1 MIYPYHTSDL
11 SLRGAI
17 SAALLVEPLL
27 APSIDPFTL
36 PLDPVLVQVVANSAL
51 FTTEPATLVL
61 SAILPDEAALAM
73 ALVLLELTLI
83 LLAIRPDKVSKAMH
97 FIVEPL
103 A

>member
-1 MIYPYHTSDL
+1 M
-11 SLRGAI
+11 
-17 SAALLVEPLL
+17 
-27 APSIDPFTL
+27 
-36 PLDPVLVQVVANSAL
+36 LVQVVTGSAL

-61 SAILPDEAALAM
+61 TAILPDEAALAM

-103 A
+103 AGVALFIAPNVDALALNLVHLKLTLID

>member
-1 MIYPYHTSDL
+1 M
-11 SLRGAI
+11 
-17 SAALLVEPLL
+17 
-27 APSIDPFTL
+27 
-36 PLDPVLVQVVANSAL
+36 LVQVVADSAL

-61 SAILPDEAALAM
+61 SAILPDKAALTM

-103 A
+103 AGVALFIAPNVDALALDLVHLKLTLVD

>member
-1 MIYPYHTSDL
+1 M
-11 SLRGAI
+11 
-17 SAALLVEPLL
+17 
-27 APSIDPFTL
+27 
-36 PLDPVLVQVVANSAL
+36 LVQVVTGSAL

-103 A
+103 AGVALFIAPNVDALALDLVHLKLTLVD